1 MNILNIE
8 KLNAFEEAIKSYSQ
22 EFRDIG
28 LIIDEQPDR
37 LHEFTDLAS
46 VQLLSR
52 MMIPSEYNDH
62 PFIIN
67 NTKFYGLTCIER
79 VIGTEWLSYGD
90 AGVVVGCPGPSL
102 SGIIIQD
109 FADGQQ
115 KEQYYSNLLSK
126 PCWTFFALTEPNKGS
141 DAMHI
146 ETNMKKVNA
155 CDGQRLL
162 NGEKYFI
169 GNGTRAEIGVVFAR
183 TTTGPIGI
191 EMCLIEKDSDGFS
204 AEALDTLGLRA
215 PKLSRLTFQ
224 NVRINEEQIIGRHLS
239 PLKRGMHGAITVFNK
254 MRPTVAA
261 MALGVSQATYDYMIT
276 NKKNLSL
283 DQQQKLENFQNELI
297 TTRNLIRQAA
307 LEVDINPRNGYVGSI
322 AKVRATSLVK
332 QITQYAL
339 DLFGEGAF
347 FEHPYLNKW
356 FRDAFAFENMEGTSN
371 ILKLNIFQSY
381 MNGKISYV

>member
-1 MNILNIE
+1 
-8 KLNAFEEAIKSYSQ
+8 
-22 EFRDIG
+22 
-28 LIIDEQPDR
+28 
-37 LHEFTDLAS
+37 
-46 VQLLSR
+46 
-52 MMIPSEYNDH
+52 
-62 PFIIN
+62 
-67 NTKFYGLTCIER
+67 
-79 VIGTEWLSYGD
+79 
-90 AGVVVGCPGPSL
+90 
-102 SGIIIQD
+102 
-109 FADGQQ
+109 
-115 KEQYYSNLLSK
+115 
-126 PCWTFFALTEPNKGS
+126 
-141 DAMHI
+141 
-146 ETNMKKVNA
+146 
-155 CDGQRLL
+155 
-162 NGEKYFI
+162 
-169 GNGTRAEIGVVFAR
+169 
-183 TTTGPIGI
+183 
-191 EMCLIEKDSDGFS
+191 
-204 AEALDTLGLRA
+204 
-215 PKLSRLTFQ
+215 
-224 NVRINEEQIIGRHLS
+224 
-239 PLKRGMHGAITVFNK
+239 
-254 MRPTVAA
+254 

>member
-1 MNILNIE
+1 MNID
-8 KLNAFEEAIKSYSQ
+8 KLNAFEQAIKSYSH

-28 LIIDEQPDR
+28 LIIDQEPDR
-37 LHEFTDLAS
+37 IHEFTHLDS

-52 MMIPSEYNDH
+52 MMIPPEYNDC
-62 PFIIN
+62 PFVVN
-67 NTKFYGLTCIER
+67 NTEFYGLTCIER

-90 AGVVVGCPGPSL
+90 AGVFVGCPGPSL

-109 FADGQQ
+109 FANEKQ
-115 KEQYYSNLLSK
+115 KEQYYSTLLEK
-126 PCWTFFALTEPNKGS
+126 PSWTFFALTEPNKGS
-141 DAMHI
+141 DATNI
-146 ETNMKKVNA
+146 ETNMKKINEI
-155 CDGQRLL
+155 DGTRML

-183 TTTGPIGI
+183 TTTGPLGI
-191 EMCLIEKDSDGFS
+191 EMCLIEKGLDGFS
-204 AEALDTLGLRA
+204 AEALDTLGLCG
-215 PKLSRLTFQ
+215 PKLSKLTFQ
-224 NVRINEEQIIGRHLS
+224 NVRVNEEQIIGRHLS

-261 MALGVSQATYDYMIT
+261 MALGASQAVYDYIIS
-276 NKKNLSL
+276 NKKNISL
-283 DQQQKLENFQNELI
+283 EQQQKLEHFQNELI

-307 LEVDINPRNGYVGSI
+307 LELDNNPKNGYVGSI
-322 AKVRATSLVK
+322 AKVRATALIK
-332 QITQYAL
+332 KITQYSL
-339 DLFGEGAF
+339 ELFGEGAI

-381 MNGKISYV
+381 MNGKILYV